1 MEVTH
6 SLPSLDIS
14 PLREHCFSE
23 MPHFKLS
30 DDFYN
35 KAMSLIP
42 DLNWFTA
49 KLNHRE
55 YGESKSR
62 PDYDGNNPLNVDHAS
77 IDTKIITRQLKSSLK
92 IENGLAIIGNIH
104 SGENELLDELKD
116 MLGSASEYF
125 SDALMFSFD
134 SDQSLI
140 PHKDGGGGCR
150 LYIPIHPVG
159 MDYSRLELYYN
170 SDIYYVYHLESPAK
184 VYLFSQE
191 VPHAVF
197 NHGYPKRYNLQIT
210 SNLSYKETL
219 RVLNESFSEQPII

>member
-6 SLPSLDIS
+6 SLPSLDTT
-14 PLREHCFSE
+14 PLKEHCFAELTQFSLSE
-23 MPHFKLS
+23 S
-30 DDFYN
+30 FYD
-35 KAMSLIP
+35 KAMNLIP
-42 DLNWFTA
+42 ELDWFTA

-62 PDYDGNNPLNVDHAS
+62 PDYSGNNPFNIEHTTVDK
-77 IDTKIITRQLKSSLK
+77 KIITRQLQSSLK

-104 SGENELLDELKD
+104 SGKYELLDDLKS
-116 MLGSASEYF
+116 MLGDAAEHF
-125 SDALMFSFD
+125 TDALMFSFD
-134 SDQSLI
+134 TDQSLI

-150 LYIPIHPVG
+150 IYIPIHPVG
-159 MDYSRLELYYN
+159 MEYSRLELYYN
-170 SDIYYVYHLESPAK
+170 SHIYYVYHLDNPPK

-197 NHGYPKRYNLQIT
+197 NHGYPKRYNLQIS

-219 RVLNESFSEQPII
+219 KVLNESLGK